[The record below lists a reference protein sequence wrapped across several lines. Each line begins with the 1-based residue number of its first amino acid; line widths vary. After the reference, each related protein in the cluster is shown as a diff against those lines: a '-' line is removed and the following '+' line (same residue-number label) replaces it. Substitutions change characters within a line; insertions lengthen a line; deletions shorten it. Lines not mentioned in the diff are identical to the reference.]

1 LSLSALLDAMLAPAP
16 DAARVAFLKDQPF
29 AHRGLHGGET
39 IENSLSAFD
48 QAIAAGYGMECDV
61 QASLDGVPFVFH
73 DATLDR
79 LTGEKGAFA
88 ARTAGLLDAVV
99 LSGCGEH
106 LPRLEALLARVAGR
120 GALLIE
126 VKASGRQVAG
136 LCRSVQGA
144 LAGYA
149 GPVAVMSFNPMVGA
163 WFGRHAPDVV
173 RGLVVT
179 EQGKGKLRGPI
190 ERTLAL
196 WRAKPDFLAYDIRD
210 LPAPFATRAR
220 RRGLPVLTWTV
231 RDAGQEAVAMIHADQ
246 IIFELPPRG

>member
-1 LSLSALLDAMLAPAP
+1 MSLSALDVMLAPAP
-16 DAARVAFLKDQPF
+16 DAGRVAFLKDHPF

-61 QASLDGVPFVFH
+61 QASLDGIPFVFH

-79 LTGEKGAFA
+79 LTGEKGLLA
-88 ARTAGLLDAVV
+88 ARPASLLDAVV
-99 LSGCGEH
+99 LSGCGER
-106 LPRLEALLARVAGR
+106 LPRLEALLARIAGR
-120 GALLIE
+120 GALLVE
-126 VKASGRQVAG
+126 VKASRRQVAG
-136 LCRSVQGA
+136 LCRSVHGA
-144 LAGYA
+144 LAGYV

-163 WFGRHAPDVV
+163 WFGRNAPDIV

-179 EQGKGKLRGPI
+179 EQGKGKVRGAI

-210 LPAPFATRAR
+210 LPAPFAARAR

-231 RDAGQEAVAMIHADQ
+231 RDAGQEAVAMAHADQ
-246 IIFELPPRG
+246 IIFEHPTRG